1 MKQRAAN
8 KQAPSDV
15 QVLERQVNFFGRSA
29 LFRFR
34 AGYILMVWDPE
45 EGKDWAYELISMGS
59 ERIIS
64 QHKTGYLLIREL
76 DDLQSV
82 NINAFVC

>member
-34 AGYILMVWDPE
+34 AGYILMV
-45 EGKDWAYELISMGS
+45 
-59 ERIIS
+59 
-64 QHKTGYLLIREL
+64 
-76 DDLQSV
+76 
-82 NINAFVC
+82 